1 MIQIQSRK
9 NQHLAVFGLGASGTA
24 SARALAA
31 SGAVV
36 EAWDDN
42 AEQRRLAADQ
52 GVSLGDLYNADFS
65 AMDALVLAPGIPLT
79 HDPHPLVDRARDSQR
94 PIIGDIELLVEA
106 CPDAHFIGITGTNGK
121 STTTSL
127 IGHILRAT
135 GHPAQI
141 GGNLGPPALAFNMPG
156 SDGLFVL
163 ELSSY
168 QLDLTAAAT
177 FDVAVLLNI
186 SPDHL
191 DRHGGMQGYID
202 AKRRIFRDRTQGGR
216 RQTAIIG
223 IDDDGGRAIRD
234 EITGRDAWRVIAISA
249 TGQAGAD
256 VYVQDGILYDSL
268 GDTPQLVCDLSGITT
283 LTGTHNWQNAAAAY
297 AAVQAFGV
305 ATDASDSPNSMAIAV
320 ALSSYPGLPH
330 RMEQVAIIGRVRYI
344 NDSKATNIDAAS
356 RALASYHTIY
366 WIAGGLAKEKGL
378 DGLKPWMPN
387 IRHAFLIGEAQDDF
401 ASALN
406 NTVPATKSGDLASAL
421 RAAHAMA
428 QQEGL
433 DDAVVLLSPAC
444 ASFDQWV
451 NFEARGDGFR
461 NLVLEI
467 AKEKST

>member
-1 MIQIQSRK
+1 MIQIQTRR

-31 SGAVV
+31 SGAVI

-42 AEQRRLAADQ
+42 ADQRRRAADQ
-52 GVSLGDLYNADFS
+52 GVSLGNLYETDLA

-79 HDPHPLVDRARDSQR
+79 HDPHPLVDRARACGR

-121 STTTSL
+121 STTTAL
-127 IGHILRAT
+127 IGHILQET

-141 GGNLGPPALAFNMPG
+141 GGNLGPPALAFDMPA

-168 QLDLTAAAT
+168 QLDLTSAAT

-191 DRHGGMQGYID
+191 DRHGGMSGYIA

-216 RQTAIIG
+216 QQIAIIG
-223 IDDDGGRAIRD
+223 IDDDQGRAVRD
-234 EITGRDAWRVIAISA
+234 EIAGRETWRVISVSA
-249 TGQAGAD
+249 TGQPGAD
-256 VYVQDGILYDSL
+256 VYVRDGALYDAT
-268 GDTPQLVCDLSGITT
+268 GEAPKLVCDLSGITT
-283 LTGTHNWQNAAAAY
+283 LTGAHNWQNAAAAY
-297 AAVQAFGV
+297 AAVEALSV
-305 ATDASDSPNSMAIAV
+305 APDPVAVAV

-330 RMEQVAIIGRVRYI
+330 RMEQVATIGRVRYI
-344 NDSKATNIDAAS
+344 NDSKATNIDAAA
-356 RALASYHTIY
+356 RALASYDTIY

-378 DGLKPWMPN
+378 DGLKPWMPH

-401 ASALN
+401 ASALDGA
-406 NTVPATKSGDLASAL
+406 VPATKSGDLASAL
-421 RAAHAMA
+421 RDAHAMA
-428 QQEGL
+428 QREAA
-433 DDAVVLLSPAC
+433 DNAVVLLSPAC

-451 NFEARGDGFR
+451 NFEARGDAFR
-461 NLVLEI
+461 TLARKLP
-467 AKEKST
+467 KEMIS